1 MYFLPSMCGIHKPK
15 KYFFKE
21 KFARRF
27 LIFLFYMFGDDRLK
41 ISSDLKTNSWCI
53 NFLILSRSWN
63 YGRVWVTIGLGFS
76 ISSIPFYSRVHPNS
90 ITFPIDFVFILMYF
104 SILSQKFF
112 TPHPPKV
119 FYPTLK
125 SFLPPPR
132 RPLPFDL
139 STLLSLDKSHTS
151 SGSMNKNGGRRWGKK
166 LFTGVKN

>member
-41 ISSDLKTNSWCI
+41 ISSDLNTNSWCI

-104 SILSQKFF
+104 SIVSQKFF

-125 SFLPPPR
+125 SFLPPR
-132 RPLPFDL
+132 RPFSFDH
-139 STLLSLDKSHTS
+139 SL
-151 SGSMNKNGGRRWGKK
+151 
-166 LFTGVKN
+166 V

>member
-1 MYFLPSMCGIHKPK
+1 MFIFWWDFLPRESEILEILGFPMYFLPSMCGIHKPK

-104 SILSQKFF
+104 SIVSQKFF

-125 SFLPPPR
+125 SFLP
-132 RPLPFDL
+132 LVDH
-139 STLLSLDKSHTS
+139 SHSISQHSL
-151 SGSMNKNGGRRWGKK
+151 
-166 LFTGVKN
+166 V

>member
-1 MYFLPSMCGIHKPK
+1 MSIRANVPNVNALRSPK
-15 KYFFKE
+15 RNVTE
-21 KFARRF
+21 KWDQWFPNS
-27 LIFLFYMFGDDRLK
+27 K
-41 ISSDLKTNSWCI
+41 VEVQSSSDSETQSKD
-53 NFLILSRSWN
+53 
-63 YGRVWVTIGLGFS
+63 
-76 ISSIPFYSRVHPNS
+76 FYPNS

-104 SILSQKFF
+104 SIVSQKFF